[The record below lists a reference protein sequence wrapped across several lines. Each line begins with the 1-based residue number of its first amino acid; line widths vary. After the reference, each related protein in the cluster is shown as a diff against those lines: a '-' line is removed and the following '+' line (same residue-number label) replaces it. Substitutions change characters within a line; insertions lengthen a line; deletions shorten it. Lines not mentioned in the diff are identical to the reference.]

1 MTLLNCL
8 IVGLVLDITCIVGVI
23 YFAWKNRKIS
33 NKVERLQEQLIAT
46 TLNPQKARRYLKKQ
60 RNQL

>member
-23 YFAWKNRKIS
+23 YFAWKNNKITK
-33 NKVERLQEQLIAT
+33 KVKLLENQLIAT
-46 TLNPQKARRYLKKQ
+46 TLNPQKARRTLKKQ
-60 RNQL
+60 GNQL